1 LWVTSDNQIDAAA
14 RTTKALG
21 YCPPSGRSDGAV
33 SCSRSRLMPV
43 EQPSDQL
50 GSLLQLLLLDGIHP
64 DIGEVGFNAI
74 KHPRQ
79 RHIER
84 KKRMIEIGRVQFGF
98 VALTTF
104 YGCPA
109 PTGNNI
115 AYLIGGG

>member
-1 LWVTSDNQIDAAA
+1 
-14 RTTKALG
+14 
-21 YCPPSGRSDGAV
+21 
-33 SCSRSRLMPV
+33 MPV

-50 GSLLQLLLLDGIHP
+50 GSLLQVLLLDGIHP

-115 AYLIGGG
+115 AYLIAVCELFHINHHWSERGTYAVPTDYVVRT

>member
-1 LWVTSDNQIDAAA
+1 MGRDLNQREGDDRRDEAPAE
-14 RTTKALG
+14 
-21 YCPPSGRSDGAV
+21 GRSVRDN
-33 SCSRSRLMPV
+33 RLMPV

-50 GSLLQLLLLDGIHP
+50 GSLPQVLLLDGIHP
-64 DIGEVGFNAI
+64 VIGEVGFNAI

-109 PTGNNI
+109 GQRTIRPI
-115 AYLIGGG
+115 S

>member
-1 LWVTSDNQIDAAA
+1 MGRDLNQREGDHRRGEASAE
-14 RTTKALG
+14 
-21 YCPPSGRSDGAV
+21 GRSVRDN
-33 SCSRSRLMPV
+33 RLIPV

-50 GSLLQLLLLDGIHP
+50 GSLLQVLLLDGIHP

-115 AYLIGGG
+115 AYLIGGV